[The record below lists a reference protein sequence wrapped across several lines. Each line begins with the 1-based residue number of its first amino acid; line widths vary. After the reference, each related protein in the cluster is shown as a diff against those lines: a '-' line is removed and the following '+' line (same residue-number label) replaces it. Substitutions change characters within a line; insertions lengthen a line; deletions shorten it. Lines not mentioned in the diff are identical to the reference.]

1 MPGQRVHIWPP
12 AGNGGVDNRMG
23 EAWPTVDLKRDQEFL
38 PQSPTEMAKMDA
50 LRQAMAP
57 PPPVTPMGNELGMQ
71 DLIRMQQFQQMAAP
85 DLYGGY
91 SGPSAGV
98 RGMDFPPAPAPP
110 PANIQAP
117 EAQGYGGPLPQ
128 ISAEQFGPKPQ
139 FNMGVTLPTSA
150 GDFSARGS
158 YTSPQEWKALLGLR
172 REF

>member
-12 AGNGGVDNRMG
+12 AGNGGVDNRMS

-38 PQSPTEMAKMDA
+38 PQTPTEMAKMDA
-50 LRQAMAP
+50 LRQAMTP
-57 PPPVTPMGNELGMQ
+57 PPPVTPMSNELGMQ

-85 DLYGGY
+85 DLYGSY
-91 SGPSAGV
+91 APESAGI
-98 RGMDFPPAPAPP
+98 RAGKLPEQQLP

-139 FNMGVTLPTSA
+139 FNMGLTLPTGV
-150 GDFSARGS
+150 GDVTGQGS
-158 YTSPQEWKALLGLR
+158 FTSPEEWKTMLRLR

>member
-1 MPGQRVHIWPP
+1 MDDRR
-12 AGNGGVDNRMG
+12 NER
-23 EAWPTVDLKRDQEFL
+23 WPTVDLRRDQEFL
-38 PQSPTEMAKMDA
+38 PQTPTEAAKMDA
-50 LRQAMAP
+50 LRRAMAD

-91 SGPSAGV
+91 SGQSAGV
-98 RGMDFPPAPAPP
+98 RGMESPPPSAIP

-128 ISAEQFGPKPQ
+128 ISVEQFGPRPQ